1 MGRYGLLRWA
11 DFSMNDTTTRG
22 GRKAKATPPTSGE
35 PDEHHVASGGVDT
48 ALVARL
54 AQLLQDT
61 DLAEIEVEKADLRI
75 RIVRHTP
82 GVVMTG
88 AAPAPAPMQVM
99 HALPAS
105 KAPASPSP
113 REAQAETGEP
123 VPAPMVG
130 TAFLRASPEA
140 KPFIEVGAKV
150 AAGDRILL
158 IEAMKTFNDILAP
171 RAGTITAILV
181 SDGQPVE
188 YGQPL
193 MIIE

>member
-1 MGRYGLLRWA
+1 
-11 DFSMNDTTTRG
+11 MNETTTRMG
-22 GRKAKATPPTSGE
+22 HRMGHKAKAMPALPRAPAEKTAAPARMDST
-35 PDEHHVASGGVDT
+35 GVDT

-75 RIVRHTP
+75 RIVRHP
-82 GVVMTG
+82 SGVVMN
-88 AAPAPAPMQVM
+88 APVPAPMQVM
-99 HALPAS
+99 HALPAN
-105 KAPASPSP
+105 KAPASPPP
-113 REAQAETGEP
+113 REVPAETGEP

-130 TAFLRASPEA
+130 TAYLRASPDA
-140 KPFIEVGAKV
+140 KPFIDVGAKV

>member
-1 MGRYGLLRWA
+1 M
-11 DFSMNDTTTRG
+11 DDTSARED
-22 GRKAKATPPTSGE
+22 RKAKTARPPTAAPAAEGI
-35 PDEHHVASGGVDT
+35 DT
-48 ALVARL
+48 DLVARL

-61 DLAEIEVEKADLRI
+61 DLSEIEVEKGGLRI
-75 RIVRHTP
+75 RLARHGAGP
-82 GVVMTG
+82 VMAQMA
-88 AAPAPAPMQVM
+88 AAPLAMPVM
-99 HALPAS
+99 HAMPAGKAPPAS
-105 KAPASPSP
+105 GS
-113 REAQAETGEP
+113 REAAVEAGEP

-130 TAFLRASPEA
+130 TAYLRASPEA

-150 AAGDRILL
+150 AAGDRILM
-158 IEAMKTFNDILAP
+158 IEAMKPFNDILAP